1 MEEEGIRRLINN
13 FLADEI
19 SSDEIDH
26 LKAWL
31 EESPENRRFFDS
43 ENELWQKTDYKTAF
57 EHFEAGEVWSEISR
71 HFSGTSRRSGRAVT
85 LTRRNLT
92 LLMTAASIALLMA
105 IGGLTLWISEGK
117 AYRQGNA
124 LTSIIRTAEGEK
136 ANILLPDSSQI
147 MINSGSEIEYS
158 ANYNITERTIRLSG
172 EAFFDVHT
180 DPDKPFIV
188 QAGKEMKVCA
198 TGTKFNIYSY
208 PSEDRIETTLVD
220 GTITIKF
227 RDKDPVDV
235 SPGQQIVYFSKKNE
249 AIIKSVVPETYT
261 SWKENKLRFIDTPFE
276 EVLRKLG
283 RRYNVVFEVRNT
295 DLLDLRYTATFID
308 ESIEEVMQMLKTI
321 SPISYRIYNRT
332 TVNDSRYLKPKIIV
346 SKRIQ

>member
-1 MEEEGIRRLINN
+1 MEEEEIRRLISN

-19 SSDEIDH
+19 SSDKIGL
-26 LKAWL
+26 LKEWL
-31 EESPENRRFFDS
+31 EESPENRHFFDM
-43 ENELWQKTDYKTAF
+43 ENELWQMTDHKTAF
-57 EHFEAGEVWSEISR
+57 QHFEAGKAWNDLSQHLSGLSR
-71 HFSGTSRRSGRAVT
+71 GAGRTVALSRK
-85 LTRRNLT
+85 NIT
-92 LLMTAASIALLMA
+92 LLITAASIALLVA
-105 IGGLTLWISEGK
+105 IGGLTLWISERK
-117 AYRQGNA
+117 AHRQITA
-124 LTSIIRTAEGEK
+124 FTTIIRTAEGEK
-136 ANILLPDSSQI
+136 ANIFLPDSSQV

-158 ANYNITERTIRLSG
+158 ANYNIRERTIRLSG
-172 EAFFDVHT
+172 EAYFDVHT

-220 GTITIKF
+220 GKITIQL
-227 RDKDPVDV
+227 RDKDPIIV
-235 SPGQQIVYFSKKNE
+235 SPGQQIVYFSKKDE
-249 AIIKSVVPETYT
+249 ATIKSVIPETYT

-295 DLLDLRYTATFID
+295 DLLELRYTATFID

-321 SPISYRIYNRT
+321 SPISYKIYNRT
-332 TVNDSRYLKPKIIV
+332 TIDDNQYLKPKIIV
-346 SKRIQ
+346 YKRI